1 MTTLELQRALLA
13 HYNLAK
19 QRVQEAE
26 GFSDAKRIT
35 KEMFVLTG
43 ICCCAYLAFDTDVYS
58 ENWVNKD
65 AKDGDRYWGET
76 PSTATTKEQIIERLQ
91 LRIDILTKE
100 INNHE

>member
-19 QRVQEAE
+19 QRAGQAE
-26 GFSDAKRIT
+26 TFEDAKRIIKQMLVHKGLCYCAHEVFFEHVYDEEWVIGNAPFGKVYWRSLPSAANT
-35 KEMFVLTG
+35 KE
-43 ICCCAYLAFDTDVYS
+43 
-58 ENWVNKD
+58 E
-65 AKDGDRYWGET
+65 
-76 PSTATTKEQIIERLQ
+76 IIERLQ

>member
-26 GFSDAKRIT
+26 TFEDAKRIIFQ
-35 KEMFVLTG
+35 MHVQRG
-43 ICCCAYLAFDTDVYS
+43 ICFCSRKVFDEIIEGEWIERNVRF
-58 ENWVNKD
+58 D
-65 AKDGDRYWGET
+65 AMYWG
-76 PSTATTKEQIIERLQ
+76 PLPYDATTKEEIIERLQ